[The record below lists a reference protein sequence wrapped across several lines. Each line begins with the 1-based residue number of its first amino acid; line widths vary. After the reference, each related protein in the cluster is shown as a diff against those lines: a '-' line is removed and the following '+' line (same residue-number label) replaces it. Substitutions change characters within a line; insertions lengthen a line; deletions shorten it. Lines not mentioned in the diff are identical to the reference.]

1 MVTFRILHLQHLLR
15 VYVLNNNNNFILH
28 QVITKGLNT
37 RYVDTSG
44 GLIVGS
50 QSVIGKNVISK
61 G

>member
-1 MVTFRILHLQHLLR
+1 MVNFKILHLQHLLR

>member
-37 RYVDTSG
+37 RYVGTSG